1 MLFLIGFILNH
12 YRTHRCFLTPV
23 LKIATIG
30 FSMAKLNAMSLRIL
44 ELMKQHPEGIS
55 EGEIREALQIPPAE
69 QSNFG
74 RRRRELNS
82 HYFIEKRQEGAKVLY
97 IYKGTRD
104 QPRDILP
111 INQRLRAQA
120 LHSAQ
125 GRCANCGRTIEKHGI
140 VLVVDHKIPRDWGGL
155 TEPDNLWA
163 ICEDCN
169 AGKKNYFASVDT
181 EWMREVMGNKSVHVR
196 LGETLKALQPAAVP
210 ASTMSFVAGQ
220 DDWKKRARELRYLG
234 WNIHVF
240 NRTLPEGKV
249 SSFYQLLH
257 WEPWPEDPT
266 NVIRRFERE
275 RAVRNKHK

>member
-1 MLFLIGFILNH
+1 
-12 YRTHRCFLTPV
+12 
-23 LKIATIG
+23 
-30 FSMAKLNAMSLRIL
+30 MAKLNAMSLKIL

-55 EGEIREALQIPPAE
+55 EGEIREALRIPAAE
-69 QSNFG
+69 QANFG

-82 HYFIEKRQEGAKVLY
+82 HYVIEKRRVGAKILY
-97 IYKGTRD
+97 IYKGARD

-111 INQRLRAQA
+111 INQRLRAQV

-125 GRCANCGRTIEKHGI
+125 GRCGNCGRTIEKHGI

-169 AGKKNYFASVDT
+169 AGKKNYFASVDA
-181 EWMREVMGNKSVHVR
+181 EWMRRVMGNRSVHLR
-196 LGETLKALQPAAVP
+196 LGETLKAFQPEAVP

-240 NRTLPEGKV
+240 NRTSSEGKV
-249 SSFYQLLH
+249 SSFYQLRH

-266 NVIRRFERE
+266 NVIRRFEVD
-275 RAVRNKHK
+275 RAARNRNK

>member
-1 MLFLIGFILNH
+1 
-12 YRTHRCFLTPV
+12 
-23 LKIATIG
+23 
-30 FSMAKLNAMSLRIL
+30 MAKLNAMSLKIL
-44 ELMKQHPEGIS
+44 ALMKEHPEGIS
-55 EGEIREALQIPPAE
+55 EGEIREALRIPAAE
-69 QSNFG
+69 QANFG
-74 RRRRELNS
+74 RRRRELDS
-82 HYFIEKRQEGAKVLY
+82 HYVIEKRQEGVRVLY
-97 IYKGTRD
+97 VYKGPRD
-104 QPRDILP
+104 QPKDILP
-111 INQRLRAQA
+111 INQRLSAQA
-120 LHSAQ
+120 RHNAH
-125 GRCANCGRTIEKHGI
+125 GRCGDCGRTIEKHSI

-169 AGKKNYFASVDT
+169 AGKKNYFASVDA
-181 EWMREVMGNKSVHVR
+181 EWMRKVMRHKSVHVR

-240 NRTLPEGKV
+240 NRKSPEGKV

-266 NVIRRFERE
+266 NVIRHFERQ
-275 RAVRNKHK
+275 RAVRNRRK